1 MNATFAA
8 MTTAKLGP
16 IVGIV
21 VISVLFGVIDIL
33 RRPNWAWRA
42 AGESKALYLLMVLA
56 LPGVGLAIYVF
67 GARTKVVEI
76 AANGRAA
83 SLPFERFGDRAASTV
98 ERARAIQALAPPTM
112 RGSFGE
118 TLRRPLR
125 AQGTPDPVPA
135 GVNFFDDPDVISV
148 GSAADLFTTGGTG
161 QVPVAIETVT
171 VPAPESSLRIP
182 TQTGR
187 PYNPRQRSSLD
198 EGPIR
203 GPSLARVVA
212 DVAGGPRPGGIAA
225 RATGSR
231 AVSQT
236 AGAVATA
243 IPPTTPA
250 PRVGP
255 ARQAAGE
262 ARWMQDPTGRHQY
275 RFWDG
280 SQWTENVYDAGA
292 ESRDPVSS

>member
-1 MNATFAA
+1 MTAAYAA
-8 MTTAKLGP
+8 MTTTKLGP

-21 VISVLFGVIDIL
+21 VVSVLFGVIDVL

-42 AGESKALYLLMVLA
+42 AGESKAVYVLLVLA

-67 GARTKVVEI
+67 GARAKVVEI

-98 ERARAIQALAPPTM
+98 ESARAIQALAPPTM

-125 AQGTPDPVPA
+125 TQGTPDPVPA
-135 GVNFFDDPDVISV
+135 GVNFFDDPDVVSV
-148 GSAADLFTTGGTG
+148 GTAADFFATGAMD
-161 QVPVAIETVT
+161 QVPLPIETVT
-171 VPAPESSLRIP
+171 IPAPESSLRIP

-187 PYNPRQRSSLD
+187 PYNPTQRASID

-203 GPSLARVVA
+203 GPSLAR
-212 DVAGGPRPGGIAA
+212 DMAGGPRPGDMAA
-225 RATGSR
+225 RAG
-231 AVSQT
+231 APQT
-236 AGAVATA
+236 VPQSVGTMATVASHPA
-243 IPPTTPA
+243 TPA
-250 PRVGP
+250 TRVAP
-255 ARQAAGE
+255 AGQGISE

-280 SQWTENVYDAGA
+280 GQWTESVYDAGA